1 MLSFGADVITF
12 MCEFGLVLVIL
23 YLTAMKY
30 AVFGDSYVA
39 RLGRS
44 DLPLCL
50 PGEVRFF
57 GRGGMR
63 AGHVPNE
70 EGRQLSLYSP
80 DYVVLHLGGNDL
92 SMESVPRA
100 VGDMILSMV
109 EELLSSG
116 VRGVLVCQVVPRACV
131 SRSPGLTID
140 SYERQRKSLNQILHR
155 ALGPSY
161 VPLHFRAVGKDG
173 KLHQDYATNRVHFSE
188 RGLVKYR
195 KTLKRA
201 FLQRC

>member
-1 MLSFGADVITF
+1 MVSF
-12 MCEFGLVLVIL
+12 MCEFDLDVVIL
-23 YLTAMKY
+23 YLTVMKF

-44 DLPLCL
+44 DLSLCL

-63 AGHVPNE
+63 AGHVPNAE
-70 EGRQLSLYSP
+70 WGQMKFYSP
-80 DYVVLHLGGNDL
+80 DYVALHLGGNDL

-100 VGDMILSMV
+100 VADRILSMV

-116 VRGVLVCQVVPRACV
+116 VRGVLVCEVVPRACV
-131 SRSPGLTID
+131 SRSPGLTLD

-155 ALGPSY
+155 ALGSSY
-161 VPLHFRAVGKDG
+161 VPLHFRVVGRDG
-173 KLHQDYATNRVHFSE
+173 RLHHDYAADRIHFSD